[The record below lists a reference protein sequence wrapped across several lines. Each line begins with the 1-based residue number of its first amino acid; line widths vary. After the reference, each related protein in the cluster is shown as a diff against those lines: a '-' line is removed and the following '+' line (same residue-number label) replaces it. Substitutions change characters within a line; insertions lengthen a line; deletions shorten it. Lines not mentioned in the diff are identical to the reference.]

1 MAERFRFSAGDR
13 VDCLDYHG
21 PLGAAGT
28 ILKRWEEKGFLF
40 YRVAW
45 DGGNP
50 GGNVEI
56 ESVLVPLEAP
66 NTK

>member
-1 MAERFRFSAGDR
+1 MARMFKFSEGDR

-28 ILKRWEEKGFLF
+28 ILKRWEEKGFLV

-50 GGNVEI
+50 DGHVEI
-56 ESVLVPLEAP
+56 QSTLVPLESP
-66 NTK
+66 QE